1 MAEGGIRCT
10 REPSRPRTFEGA
22 EVLLL
27 YEPVP
32 ISPYARWP
40 SSSLSEATDA

>member
-27 YEPVP
+27 DEPVP
-32 ISPYARWP
+32 ISLQARRP
-40 SSSLSEATDA
+40 SCSLS